1 MFYHG
6 DFTPNKLRFGDIIKG
21 YVESILKL
29 EQPLIDT
36 YPNNSS
42 YYVESYFTKYSVI
55 MSPCCNI
62 KNKIV
67 ALTPLLEI
75 PPDLFKNP
83 NFRDDFTILNE
94 EIEQEKMYPHEVWKT
109 KFTEEQRQERKSQGK
124 NYEFKYY
131 FFYYKNDLFS
141 EYKIHYKGE
150 QFKSRFYMIDF
161 RHIYPLRCE
170 GITRSKIDDIILK
183 SKCLELTPITRKILR
198 EKLAYYFGRPAE
210 EDEIILSSI

>member
-1 MFYHG
+1 
-6 DFTPNKLRFGDIIKG
+6 
-21 YVESILKL
+21 
-29 EQPLIDT
+29 
-36 YPNNSS
+36 
-42 YYVESYFTKYSVI
+42 

-67 ALTPLLEI
+67 ALTPLLQI

-83 NFRDDFTILNE
+83 YFRDDFTILNE
-94 EIEQEKMYPHEVWKT
+94 EIEQEKMYPPEVWKT
-109 KFTEEQRQERKSQGK
+109 KFTKEQRQERMNQGK
-124 NYEFKYY
+124 SYEFKYF

-141 EYKIHYKGE
+141 EYEIRYKGVRFNS
-150 QFKSRFYMIDF
+150 QFYVIDF
-161 RHIYPLRCE
+161 RHIYPLQCD
-170 GITRSKIDDIILK
+170 GITQSKIDDIILQ